1 MTLKIKVHERKVK
14 ENQNFLLSSW
24 KNNKNISEVVCP
36 YCGEEMKLERV
47 DTDGD
52 GLEDWWCNACQKDF
66 VVENELRPVRVYYGK

>member
-36 YCGEEMKLERV
+36 YCGEEMKLECV
-47 DTDGD
+47 DWDGD
-52 GLEDWWCNACQKDF
+52 GLEDWWCNSCQKDF
-66 VVENELRPVRVYYGK
+66 VVEKELRPVRVYYGK